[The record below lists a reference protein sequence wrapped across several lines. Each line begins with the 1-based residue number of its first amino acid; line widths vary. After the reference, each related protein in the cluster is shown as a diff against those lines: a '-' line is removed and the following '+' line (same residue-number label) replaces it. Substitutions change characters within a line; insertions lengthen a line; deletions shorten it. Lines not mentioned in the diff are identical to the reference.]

1 MDAAHWHQGLGLVK
15 PMEEMLMAAN
25 AAAGANPNPA
35 ATAPSSVTGGALRGG
50 GGGGG
55 GAPAVAG
62 GAGAGSTERRARPQK
77 EKALNCPR
85 CNSTNTK
92 FCYYNNYSLQ
102 QPRYF
107 CKTCRRYWTEGGSLR
122 NVPVG
127 GGSRKN
133 KRSSS
138 SASAAS
144 SASAS
149 TANSV
154 VTSTSMS
161 MSMSMASTAGGASKN
176 PKLVHEGAQD
186 LNLAFPHHGG
196 LPTPGEFPAFPS
208 LESSSVCNPGGAMG
222 TNGRGGGA
230 LSAMEL
236 LRSTGC
242 YMPLQVPMQMPAE
255 YATPGFALGD
265 LQQPRYFCKTC
276 RRYWTEG
283 GSLRNVPVGGGSRKN
298 KRSSSSASAASS
310 ASASTANSVVTS
322 TSMSMSMS
330 MASTAGGASK
340 NPKLV
345 HEGAQDLNLA
355 FPHHG
360 GLPTPGE
367 FPAFPSLES
376 SSVCNPG
383 GAMGTNGRGGGA
395 LSAMELLRSTG
406 CYMPLQVPMQMPAEY
421 ATPGFALGEFR
432 APPPPPQSSQSLLG
446 FSLDAH
452 GSVGGPSAAGF
463 GSSAGLQGVPE
474 STGRLLFPFED
485 LKPTVSSGTGGGGG
499 GSGAG
504 VDGGHQFDHGKEQ
517 QAGGGGG
524 PGGQDTSGFW
534 NGMIGG
540 GNGTSW

>member
-25 AAAGANPNPA
+25 AAAGAGTNPNQPA
-35 ATAPSSVTGGALRGG
+35 TVPSSVTGGALR
-50 GGGGG
+50 GGG

-138 SASAAS
+138 SAS

-154 VTSTSMS
+154 VTST
-161 MSMSMASTAGGASKN
+161 SMSMASTAGGASKN
-176 PKLVHEGAQD
+176 PKLVHEGAHD

-196 LPTPGEFPAFPS
+196 LQAPAEFPAFPS

-222 TNGRGGGA
+222 TNGRAGGAVGA

-242 YMPLQVPMQMPAE
+242 YMPLQVPMQMPA
-255 YATPGFALGD
+255 D
-265 LQQPRYFCKTC
+265 
-276 RRYWTEG
+276 
-283 GSLRNVPVGGGSRKN
+283 
-298 KRSSSSASAASS
+298 
-310 ASASTANSVVTS
+310 
-322 TSMSMSMS
+322 
-330 MASTAGGASK
+330 
-340 NPKLV
+340 
-345 HEGAQDLNLA
+345 
-355 FPHHG
+355 
-360 GLPTPGE
+360 
-367 FPAFPSLES
+367 
-376 SSVCNPG
+376 
-383 GAMGTNGRGGGA
+383 
-395 LSAMELLRSTG
+395 
-406 CYMPLQVPMQMPAEY
+406 Y

-432 APPPPPQSSQSLLG
+432 APPPPPPQSSQSLLG

-485 LKPTVSSGTGGGGG
+485 LKPAVSSGTGGGGASG
-499 GSGAG
+499 GG

-517 QAGGGGG
+517 QAGGGG
-524 PGGQDTSGFW
+524 PGGHDTPGFW

-540 GNGTSW
+540 GSGTSW